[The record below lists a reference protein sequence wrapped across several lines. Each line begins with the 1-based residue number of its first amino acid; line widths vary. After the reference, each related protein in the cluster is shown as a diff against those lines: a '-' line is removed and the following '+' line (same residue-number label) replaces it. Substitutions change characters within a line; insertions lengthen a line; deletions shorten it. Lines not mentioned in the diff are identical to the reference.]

1 MLTINHVALDQ
12 HECLYLFLSRYCYN
26 DDINVE
32 LKLALGTLYA
42 AKKYLLPI
50 LEKACRDIQVSNL
63 SGENIWETYVAS
75 FTYPDEELHEAC
87 KAHFKDSIS
96 KVEDAF
102 KSPDFLTIPAA
113 ILHDVLQMNTVK
125 DDDGKTM
132 LGIFIADIEL
142 FKACNAWAEAECLR
156 QGKEPSGDNKRKV
169 LGDDLFHICFPDMLP
184 VDIANFVLPTGI
196 LTLEEQ
202 VELFKDVNGTEKIH
216 KNFPSR
222 DYTIALMP
230 IDHSGHRSREE
241 SRMNFHYASFNIIKV
256 KPKYRI
262 LLSGIWLTG
271 TSPMG
276 EYEVVIEQRP
286 LVRDSNCSVNELTKR
301 KWPTILCK
309 VLLSEAIKGRKGP
322 IQGLP
327 LDKPFLLEA
336 GFNYSIKVAHLEEV
350 GSEAKPKSQLYDR
363 KTFEQLSLKVNEA
376 SNELIT
382 ALLLQLV

>member
-1 MLTINHVALDQ
+1 M
-12 HECLYLFLSRYCYN
+12 
-26 DDINVE
+26 
-32 LKLALGTLYA
+32 
-42 AKKYLLPI
+42 PI
-50 LEKACRDIQVSNL
+50 LEKACRDIQISNL
-63 SGENIWETYVAS
+63 SGENIWETYAAS
-75 FTYPDEELHEAC
+75 FTYADEELHEAC

-113 ILHDVLQMNTVK
+113 ILHDVLHMNTVK

-156 QGKEPSGDNKRKV
+156 QEKEPSGDNKRTV

-184 VDIANFVLPTGI
+184 VDIVNFVLPTGI

-202 VELFKDVNGTEKIH
+202 VELFKDENRTEKMH

-222 DYTIALMP
+222 DYTIALTP
-230 IDHSGHRSREE
+230 IDCSGQQLLENSMNISFPIYFSTIKFEPKHRVLLSE
-241 SRMNFHYASFNIIKV
+241 
-256 KPKYRI
+256 I
-262 LLSGIWLTG
+262 LLSCRK
-271 TSPMG
+271 PMG
-276 EYEVVIEQRP
+276 QFEVVIIQDP
-286 LVRDSNCSVNELTKR
+286 LVRDTNSSVNELTIR
-301 KWPTILCK
+301 EWPTIVCK
-309 VLLSEAIKGRKGP
+309 VLLSEVVKGRKGP

-336 GFNYSIKVAHLEEV
+336 GFNYSIKVAHLKEV
-350 GSEAKPKSQLYDR
+350 GSEPKQKSRPYNR

-376 SNELIT
+376 SNEFIT
-382 ALLLQLV
+382 ALLLRLV

>member
-1 MLTINHVALDQ
+1 M
-12 HECLYLFLSRYCYN
+12 
-26 DDINVE
+26 
-32 LKLALGTLYA
+32 
-42 AKKYLLPI
+42 PI

-63 SGENIWETYVAS
+63 SGENIWETYAAS

-96 KVEDAF
+96 KVEDAL

-113 ILHDVLQMNTVK
+113 ILHDFLQMNTVK

-156 QGKEPSGDNKRKV
+156 QEKEPSGDNKRKV
-169 LGDDLFHICFPDMLP
+169 LGDDLFICFPDMLP
-184 VDIANFVLPTGI
+184 VDIVNFVLPTGI

-230 IDHSGHRSREE
+230 IDHSGREFKEKSRI
-241 SRMNFHYASFNIIKV
+241 SHNFVYFDTIKV
-256 KPKYRI
+256 EPKYRV
-262 LLSGIWLTG
+262 LLSGIWLSG
-271 TSPMG
+271 NSPIG
-276 EYEVVIEQRP
+276 KYEVVIEQH
-286 LVRDSNCSVNELTKR
+286 LARDTNCLVNESHSLNIRTQPIKASSV
-301 KWPTILCK
+301 KMSK
-309 VLLSEAIKGRKGP
+309 VIEGV
-322 IQGLP
+322 P

-336 GFNYSIKVAHLEEV
+336 GFNYSIKVAHLQKVACEP
-350 GSEAKPKSQLYDR
+350 KHKSQPYDK
-363 KTFEQLSLKVNEA
+363 KTFEQLSLSLNDDCYEKP
-376 SNELIT
+376 IFH
-382 ALLLQLV
+382 